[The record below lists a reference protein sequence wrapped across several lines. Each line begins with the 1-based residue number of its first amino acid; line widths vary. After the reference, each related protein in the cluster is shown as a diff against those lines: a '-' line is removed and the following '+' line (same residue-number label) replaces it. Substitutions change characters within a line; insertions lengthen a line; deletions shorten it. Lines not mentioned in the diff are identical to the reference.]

1 LAARASEISDGIQR
15 LFSKEC
21 TTAFL
26 QPGEELLALGQPSP
40 GIWRVESGS
49 LRSLACLPP
58 SQHWRTVERHKAGD
72 LVGWLNW
79 IHQRPIEHLRA
90 AEATVLRFLPK
101 AQLSKLWDEQLA
113 LGQWCQKQTPA
124 VEAIHLLQQL
134 AHADHGR
141 TAQLE
146 QWKKLLP
153 ECRWLIDAEPTPA
166 DLDSSG
172 QWFRPDGS
180 HWELSTDQPIRQQR
194 LIWLPNSEQQRQQAL
209 VKAEMGQLVA
219 EGQTLLPSKKMLLLK
234 ARMNFFR

>member
-1 LAARASEISDGIQR
+1 MASVSSGLNDSIQN
-15 LFSKEC
+15 LFSHNFK
-21 TTAFL
+21 TVSLKT
-26 QPGEELLALGQPSP
+26 GEELLAPGQPSP

-58 SQHWRTVERHKAGD
+58 SQHWRTVERHEAGD

-101 AQLSKLWDEQLA
+101 AELSKLWDEQLA

-146 QWKKLLP
+146 Q
-153 ECRWLIDAEPTPA
+153 
-166 DLDSSG
+166 
-172 QWFRPDGS
+172 
-180 HWELSTDQPIRQQR
+180 
-194 LIWLPNSEQQRQQAL
+194 
-209 VKAEMGQLVA
+209 
-219 EGQTLLPSKKMLLLK
+219 
-234 ARMNFFR
+234 